1 MDSDIISFNKYEV
14 VFRGFL
20 SKDSLITEDD
30 SYTTFALDEN
40 EASELVYS
48 VNESRD
54 EPLHDIKV
62 VSISIVH

>member
-1 MDSDIISFNKYEV
+1 MDSDIVSFNKYEV

-30 SYTTFALDEN
+30 SYTTLALNEN
-40 EASELVYS
+40 EAGELVYA

-54 EPLHDIKV
+54 EPLSDIKV
-62 VSISIVH
+62 VSISIVP